1 MNLTLTQRLSLVF
14 SVLLLACCGASAWL
28 QIRSSDLHEKEVIQ
42 SLSKGLADHI
52 AHRTT
57 LMDAN
62 GLRPDAVRQLFGQLM
77 MVNPSVEVY
86 LLDNQGRI
94 QGDDAPAGHIKRAQ
108 VELAPIRRFIA
119 GDALPILG
127 DDPRSL
133 DGKKVFSAA
142 PLQLNGQPPSGY
154 IYVVLLGEA
163 HDALAA
169 RVAASSVLRTTLWSM
184 ALVALLGLLAGLTA
198 FGLITRPLR
207 RLTDSMRRFDADGEP
222 DTQPNVP
229 RTAPAGRRDEIAV
242 LEATFAQMANRI
254 GEQWRALTR
263 QDQQR
268 RELIANIS
276 HDLRTPL
283 TSLHGY
289 LETLS
294 LKADT
299 LGETE
304 RARYL
309 AIALAQSVKV
319 GRLAQSLFELARLE
333 HGNVQPVLEQFSLVD
348 LVQDV
353 FQKFELSAEARHIQL
368 RADIAPRLPNVCA
381 DLGMIERVLTN
392 LLDNAIRHTP
402 REGVIDVALAS
413 KDGRVSVT
421 VSDTGPGIP
430 AEQRKGLFERPFSS
444 SGPHRGGGLGLLIV
458 QRMLQLHH
466 SQIRLLDREGEG
478 GGEGGANL
486 AGTGTAFRFE
496 LQTTEKSAT
505 AGVRL

>member
-1 MNLTLTQRLSLVF
+1 VNLTLTQRLSLVF
-14 SVLLLACCGASAWL
+14 SALLLACCGASAWL
-28 QIRSSDLHEKEVIQ
+28 QIRSSDLHEKEVVQ
-42 SLSKGLADHI
+42 SLSRDLADHI

-94 QGDDAPAGHIKRAQ
+94 KGDDAPAGHVKREQ
-108 VELAPIRRFIA
+108 VDLAPIRPFIA

-142 PLQLNGQPPSGY
+142 PLQLSGQQPSGY

-207 RLTDSMRRFDADGEP
+207 RLTDAMRRFDADGEP
-222 DTQPNVP
+222 DTQPAVP
-229 RTAPAGRRDEIAV
+229 RSAPAGQRNEIAV
-242 LEATFAQMANRI
+242 LETTFAQMANRI
-254 GEQWRALTR
+254 GDQWRALTR

-304 RARYL
+304 RKRYL

-319 GRLAQSLFELARLE
+319 GRLAQALFELARLE
-333 HGNVQPVLEQFSLVD
+333 HGNVQPALEQFSLID

-353 FQKFELSAEARHIQL
+353 FQKFELPAEARHIRL
-368 RADIAPRLPNVCA
+368 RAGIPPRLPNVCA

-402 REGVIDVALAS
+402 ANGEIDVDLAH
-413 KDGRVSVT
+413 KDGKVSVT

-430 AEQRKGLFERPFSS
+430 AEQREGLFERPFSA
-444 SGPHRGGGLGLLIV
+444 GGAHRGGGLGLLIV

-466 SQIRLLDREGEG
+466 SQIRIIER
-478 GGEGGANL
+478 
-486 AGTGTAFRFE
+486 AGTGTTFSFE
-496 LQTTEKSAT
+496 LPTTSKPAV
-505 AGVRL
+505 AGIPS

>member
-1 MNLTLTQRLSLVF
+1 VNLTLTQRLSLVF
-14 SVLLLACCGASAWL
+14 SVLLHACCGASAWL
-28 QIRSSDLHEKEVIQ
+28 QIRSSDLHEKEVVQ
-42 SLSKGLADHI
+42 SLSKNLADHI

-86 LLDNQGRI
+86 LLDNAGRI
-94 QGDDAPAGHIKRAQ
+94 KGDDAPAGHVRREQ
-108 VELAPIRRFIA
+108 VDLAPIRRFIA

-127 DDPRSL
+127 DDPRSI

-142 PLQLNGQPPSGY
+142 PLQTNGQPPSGY
-154 IYVVLLGEA
+154 IYVVLLGEE

-207 RLTDSMRRFDADGEP
+207 RLTDAMRRFDADRP
-222 DTQPNVP
+222 DVQPPMQSQTQADVP
-229 RTAPAGRRDEIAV
+229 RSGPAGQRDEIAV
-242 LEATFAQMANRI
+242 LEATFAQMARRI
-254 GEQWRALTR
+254 SDQWRALTR

-299 LGETE
+299 LGDTE
-304 RARYL
+304 RSRYL
-309 AIALAQSVKV
+309 GIALAQSVKV
-319 GRLAQSLFELARLE
+319 GRLAQALFELARLE
-333 HGNVQPVLEQFSLVD
+333 HGNVQPVLEPFSLVD

-353 FQKFELSAEARHIQL
+353 FQKFELPAEARHIRL
-368 RADIAPRLPNVCA
+368 RAGIPPRLPNVCA

-402 REGVIDVALAS
+402 AEGAIDVDLTYQEG
-413 KDGRVSVT
+413 KVEVT

-430 AEQRKGLFERPFSS
+430 AAQREGLFERPFSA
-444 SGPHRGGGLGLLIV
+444 SGSRRGGGLGLLIV

-466 SQIRLLDREGEG
+466 SQIHLVDR
-478 GGEGGANL
+478 
-486 AGTGTAFRFE
+486 AGPGTSFRFE
-496 LQTTEKSAT
+496 LPT
-505 AGVRL
+505 ADQPGAAGARL

>member
-1 MNLTLTQRLSLVF
+1 MNLTLTQRLLLVF
-14 SVLLLACCGASAWL
+14 AALLLACCGASAWL
-28 QIRSSDLHEKEVIQ
+28 QIRSSDLHEKEVVQ
-42 SLSKGLADHI
+42 SLSRSLADHI

-86 LLDNQGRI
+86 LLDNRGRI
-94 QGDDAPAGHIKRAQ
+94 QGDDAPAGHVKREQ
-108 VELAPIRRFIA
+108 VNLAPIRQFIA

-142 PLQLNGQPPSGY
+142 PLQLSGQQPSGY
-154 IYVVLLGEA
+154 IYVVLLGEE

-207 RLTDSMRRFDADGEP
+207 RLTDAMRRFDADGEP
-222 DTQPNVP
+222 DTQPAVP
-229 RTAPAGRRDEIAV
+229 RSAPAGQRDEIAV

-304 RARYL
+304 RKRYL

-319 GRLAQSLFELARLE
+319 GRLAQALFELARLE
-333 HGNVQPVLEQFSLVD
+333 HGNVQLALEQFSLVD

-353 FQKFELSAEARHIQL
+353 FQKFELPAEARHIRL
-368 RADIAPRLPNVCA
+368 RAGIPPRLPNVCA

-402 REGVIDVALAS
+402 ANGVIDVDLAH
-413 KDGRVSVT
+413 KDDRVSVT

-430 AEQRKGLFERPFSS
+430 AEQRAGLFERPFSS
-444 SGPHRGGGLGLLIV
+444 GGAHRGGGLGLLIV

-466 SQIRLLDREGEG
+466 SQIRLLEH
-478 GGEGGANL
+478 
-486 AGTGTAFRFE
+486 AGPGTTFRFD
-496 LQTTEKSAT
+496 LPTNEKPTVASIP
-505 AGVRL
+505 L

>member
-1 MNLTLTQRLSLVF
+1 VNLTLTQRLSLVF
-14 SVLLLACCGASAWL
+14 SALLLACCGASAWL
-28 QIRSSDLHEKEVIQ
+28 QIRSSDLHEMETVQ
-42 SLSKGLADHI
+42 SLSRDLADHI

-77 MVNPSVEVY
+77 LVNPSVEVY
-86 LLDNQGRI
+86 LLDSQGHI
-94 QGDDAPAGHIKRAQ
+94 QGDDAPAGHLKRDK
-108 VELAPIRRFIA
+108 VDLAPIRQFIA
-119 GDALPILG
+119 GNMLPILG
-127 DDPRSL
+127 DDPRSV
-133 DGKKVFSAA
+133 DGTKVFSAA
-142 PLQLNGQPPSGY
+142 PLRLSGQQPSGY

-184 ALVALLGLLAGLTA
+184 ALVALLGLLAGLFA
-198 FGLITRPLR
+198 FDLITRPLR
-207 RLTDSMRRFDADGEP
+207 RLTEAMRRFDAEGEP
-222 DTQPNVP
+222 DTQPPVP
-229 RTAPAGRRDEIAV
+229 RSASAGRRDDIAV
-242 LEATFAQMANRI
+242 LETTFAQMASRI
-254 GEQWRALTR
+254 GDQWRALTR

-289 LETLS
+289 LEMLS

-299 LGETE
+299 LSETE
-304 RARYL
+304 RKRYL
-309 AIALAQSVKV
+309 AVALTQSVKV

-333 HGNVQPVLEQFSLVD
+333 HGNVQLALEQFSLAD

-353 FQKFELSAEARHIQL
+353 FQKFELPAEARQIRL
-368 RADIAPRLPNVCA
+368 RASIPARLPNVYA

-392 LLDNAIRHTP
+392 LLDNAVRHTP
-402 REGVIDVALAS
+402 MQGEINVNLAH
-413 KDGRVSVT
+413 KDGKVSVT

-430 AEQRKGLFERPFSS
+430 AAQREGLFERPLAPRST
-444 SGPHRGGGLGLLIV
+444 HGGGLGLLIV

-466 SQIRLLDREGEG
+466 SQIYLLEREET
-478 GGEGGANL
+478 GA
-486 AGTGTAFRFE
+486 AFRFD
-496 LQTTEKSAT
+496 LPAAEKLAV
-505 AGVRL
+505 AGIAP

>member
-1 MNLTLTQRLSLVF
+1 MNLTLTQRLSIVF
-14 SVLLLACCGASAWL
+14 SALLLACCGASAML
-28 QIRSSDLHEKEVIQ
+28 QIRSSDLHEKEVVQ
-42 SLSKGLADHI
+42 SLSKDLANHI

-94 QGDDAPAGHIKRAQ
+94 QGDDAPAGHVKRDQ
-108 VELAPIRRFIA
+108 VDLTPVRRFIV
-119 GDALPILG
+119 GDTLPILG
-127 DDPRSL
+127 DDPRSV

-142 PLQLNGQPPSGY
+142 PLQMNGQPPSGY
-154 IYVVLLGEA
+154 IYVVLLGEE

-207 RLTDSMRRFDADGEP
+207 RLTGAMRRFDADGEP
-222 DTQPNVP
+222 DTQPVVP
-229 RTAPAGRRDEIAV
+229 RSTPNTRGDEIAV
-242 LEATFAQMANRI
+242 LEATFAQMAGRI
-254 GEQWRALTR
+254 GEQWRALRR

-289 LETLS
+289 LETLA

-299 LGETE
+299 LGEAE
-304 RARYL
+304 RKRYL

-333 HGNVQPVLEQFSLVD
+333 HGNVQPALEQFSLVD

-353 FQKFELSAEARHIQL
+353 FQKFELPAEARHIEL
-368 RADIAPRLPNVCA
+368 RAGIPPRLPNVNA

-402 REGVIDVALAS
+402 AEGSIEVDLAN
-413 KDGRVSVT
+413 KDGKVSVT
-421 VSDTGPGIP
+421 VSDTGSGIP
-430 AEQRKGLFERPFSS
+430 AELRDGLFERPFSS
-444 SGPHRGGGLGLLIV
+444 GGAHRGGGLGLLIV

-466 SQIRLLDREGEG
+466 TQIRLVEH
-478 GGEGGANL
+478 
-486 AGTGTAFRFE
+486 AGKGTTFYFE
-496 LQTTEKSAT
+496 LPTAT
-505 AGVRL
+505 QPSVAGLPL

>member
-14 SVLLLACCGASAWL
+14 SALLLACCGASAWL
-28 QIRSSDLHEKEVIQ
+28 QIRSNDLHEKEVVQ
-42 SLSKGLADHI
+42 SLSKDLADHI

-77 MVNPSVEVY
+77 RVNPSVEVY

-94 QGDDAPAGHIKRAQ
+94 KGDDAPAGHVKRAQ
-108 VELAPIRRFIA
+108 VNLAPIRQFIA

-127 DDPRSL
+127 DDPRSV

-142 PLQLNGQPPSGY
+142 PLQLNGQAPSGY
-154 IYVVLLGEA
+154 IYVVLLGEE

-169 RVAASSVLRTTLWSM
+169 RADANSVLRTTLWSM

-207 RLTDSMRRFDADGEP
+207 RLTDAMRRFDADGEP
-222 DTQPNVP
+222 AQQPAVP
-229 RTAPAGRRDEIAV
+229 RSSPAGRRDEIAV

-254 GEQWRALTR
+254 GDQWRALTR

-304 RARYL
+304 RKRYL

-319 GRLAQSLFELARLE
+319 GRLAQALFELARLE
-333 HGNVQPVLEQFSLVD
+333 HGNVQLALESFSLVD

-353 FQKFELSAEARHIQL
+353 FQKFELPAEARHIQL
-368 RADIAPRLPNVCA
+368 RADFPPRLPAVNA

-402 REGVIDVALAS
+402 ADGSISVDLAH
-413 KDGRVSVT
+413 KDGKVSVT

-430 AEQRKGLFERPFSS
+430 AAQREGLFERPLN
-444 SGPHRGGGLGLLIV
+444 SGGAHRGGGLGLLIV

-466 SQIRLLDREGEG
+466 SQIRLLERP
-478 GGEGGANL
+478 
-486 AGTGTAFRFE
+486 GTGSAFCFE
-496 LQTTEKSAT
+496 LPVAEKST
-505 AGVRL
+505 VAGILL

>member
-1 MNLTLTQRLSLVF
+1 VNLTLTQRLSLVF
-14 SVLLLACCGASAWL
+14 SALLLACCGASAWL
-28 QIRSSDLHEKEVIQ
+28 QIRSSDLHEKEVVQ
-42 SLSKGLADHI
+42 SLSRDLADHI

-94 QGDDAPAGHIKRAQ
+94 KGDDAPAGHVKREQ
-108 VELAPIRRFIA
+108 VDLAPIRQFIA

-142 PLQLNGQPPSGY
+142 PLQLSGQQPSGY

-169 RVAASSVLRTTLWSM
+169 RVAASSVLRNTLWSM

-207 RLTDSMRRFDADGEP
+207 RLTDAMRRFDADGEP
-222 DTQPNVP
+222 DTQPAVP
-229 RTAPAGRRDEIAV
+229 RSAPAGQRDEIAV
-242 LEATFAQMANRI
+242 LETTFAQMANRI
-254 GEQWRALTR
+254 GDQWRALTR

-299 LGETE
+299 LSETE
-304 RARYL
+304 RKRYL

-319 GRLAQSLFELARLE
+319 GRLAQALFELARLE
-333 HGNVQPVLEQFSLVD
+333 HGNVQPALEQFSLID

-353 FQKFELSAEARHIQL
+353 FQKFELPAEARHIRL
-368 RADIAPRLPNVCA
+368 RAGIPPRLPNVYA

-402 REGVIDVALAS
+402 ANGEIDVDLAH
-413 KDGRVSVT
+413 KDGKVSVT

-430 AEQRKGLFERPFSS
+430 AEQREGLFERPFSS
-444 SGPHRGGGLGLLIV
+444 GGAHPGGGLGLLIV

-466 SQIRLLDREGEG
+466 SQIRFIER
-478 GGEGGANL
+478 
-486 AGTGTAFRFE
+486 AGTGTTFCFE
-496 LQTTEKSAT
+496 LPTTEKPAV
-505 AGVRL
+505 AGIPS

>member
-14 SVLLLACCGASAWL
+14 SALLLACCGASAWL
-28 QIRSSDLHEKEVIQ
+28 QIRSSDLHEKEVVQ
-42 SLSKGLADHI
+42 SLSRDLADHI

-94 QGDDAPAGHIKRAQ
+94 KGDDAPAGHVKREQ
-108 VELAPIRRFIA
+108 VDLAPIRQFIA

-142 PLQLNGQPPSGY
+142 PLQLSGQQPSGY

-169 RVAASSVLRTTLWSM
+169 RVAASSVLRNTLWSM

-207 RLTDSMRRFDADGEP
+207 RLTDAMRRFDADGEP
-222 DTQPNVP
+222 DSQPTVP
-229 RTAPAGRRDEIAV
+229 RSAPAGQRDEIAV
-242 LEATFAQMANRI
+242 LETTFAQMANRI
-254 GEQWRALTR
+254 GDQWRALTR

-299 LGETE
+299 LSETE
-304 RARYL
+304 RKRYL

-319 GRLAQSLFELARLE
+319 GRLAQALFELARLE
-333 HGNVQPVLEQFSLVD
+333 HGNVQPALEQFSLID

-353 FQKFELSAEARHIQL
+353 FQKFELPAEARHIRL
-368 RADIAPRLPNVCA
+368 RAGIPPRLPNVYA

-402 REGVIDVALAS
+402 ANGEIDVDLAH
-413 KDGRVSVT
+413 KDGKVSVT

-430 AEQRKGLFERPFSS
+430 AEQREGLFERPFSS
-444 SGPHRGGGLGLLIV
+444 GGAHRGGGLGLLIV

-466 SQIRLLDREGEG
+466 SQTRFIER
-478 GGEGGANL
+478 
-486 AGTGTAFRFE
+486 AGTGTTFCFE
-496 LQTTEKSAT
+496 LPTTEKPT
-505 AGVRL
+505 VAGIPS

>member
-1 MNLTLTQRLSLVF
+1 MTLTLTQRLSLVF
-14 SVLLLACCGASAWL
+14 SALLLACCGASAML
-28 QIRSSDLHEKEVIQ
+28 QIRSSDLHEKEVVQ
-42 SLSKGLADHI
+42 NLSKNLADHI

-94 QGDDAPAGHIKRAQ
+94 QGDDAPAGHVKRAQ
-108 VELAPIRRFIA
+108 VDLTPIRQFIA
-119 GDALPILG
+119 GNALPIVG
-127 DDPRSL
+127 DDPRSV

-142 PLQLNGQPPSGY
+142 PLQLSGQAPSGY
-154 IYVVLLGEA
+154 IYVVLLGEE

-207 RLTDSMRRFDADGEP
+207 RLTDAMRRFDADGEP
-222 DTQPNVP
+222 DTQPAVP
-229 RTAPAGRRDEIAV
+229 RSAAAGQRDEIAV
-242 LEATFAQMANRI
+242 LETTFAQMANRI

-294 LKADT
+294 LKSET
-299 LGETE
+299 LSDAE
-304 RARYL
+304 RKRYL
-309 AIALAQSVKV
+309 AIALAQSLKV

-333 HGNVQPVLEQFSLVD
+333 HGNVQLALERFSLVD
-348 LVQDV
+348 VVQDV
-353 FQKFELSAEARHIQL
+353 FQKFELPAEARQIEL
-368 RADIAPRLPNVCA
+368 RAGIPPRLPNVYA

-402 REGVIDVALAS
+402 AGGHIDVDLALQ
-413 KDGRVSVT
+413 DGKVEVT
-421 VSDTGPGIP
+421 VSDTGSGISP
-430 AEQRKGLFERPFSS
+430 AQREALFERPFSA
-444 SGPHRGGGLGLLIV
+444 SGAHRGGGLGLLIV
-458 QRMLQLHH
+458 RRMLQLHD
-466 SQIRLLDREGEG
+466 SRIRLVERDATGK
-478 GGEGGANL
+478 
-486 AGTGTAFRFE
+486 AGTIDTPGATFRFE
-496 LQTTEKSAT
+496 LPTGDRQAT
-505 AGVRL
+505 QLPGNA

>member
-28 QIRSSDLHEKEVIQ
+28 QIRSNDLHEKEVVQ
-42 SLSKGLADHI
+42 SLSKDLADHI

-77 MVNPSVEVY
+77 RVNPSVEVY

-94 QGDDAPAGHIKRAQ
+94 KGDDAPAGHVKRAQ
-108 VELAPIRRFIA
+108 VDLAPIRQFIA

-127 DDPRSL
+127 DDPRSV

-142 PLQLNGQPPSGY
+142 PLQLSGQPPSGY
-154 IYVVLLGEA
+154 IYVVLLGEE

-207 RLTDSMRRFDADGEP
+207 RLTDAMRRFDADGEP
-222 DTQPNVP
+222 ANQPAVP
-229 RTAPAGRRDEIAV
+229 RSAPAGQRDEIAV
-242 LEATFAQMANRI
+242 LEATFAQMAKRI
-254 GEQWRALTR
+254 GDQWRALTR

-304 RARYL
+304 RKRYL

-319 GRLAQSLFELARLE
+319 GRLAQALFELARLE
-333 HGNVQPVLEQFSLVD
+333 HGNVQPALEPFSLVD

-353 FQKFELSAEARHIQL
+353 FQKFELPAEARHIQL
-368 RADIAPRLPNVCA
+368 RADFPHRLPAVHA
-381 DLGMIERVLTN
+381 DLAMIERVLTN

-402 REGVIDVALAS
+402 AGGSIDVDLAH
-413 KDGRVSVT
+413 KDGKVSVT

-430 AEQRKGLFERPFSS
+430 AEQREGLFERPFSS
-444 SGPHRGGGLGLLIV
+444 GGAHRGGGLGLLIV

-466 SQIRLLDREGEG
+466 SQIRLLERAE
-478 GGEGGANL
+478 
-486 AGTGTAFRFE
+486 TGTAFCFE
-496 LQTTEKSAT
+496 LATTEKAAV
-505 AGVRL
+505 AGIQS

>member
-1 MNLTLTQRLSLVF
+1 VNLTLTQRLSLVF
-14 SVLLLACCGASAWL
+14 SALLLACCGASAWL
-28 QIRSSDLHEKEVIQ
+28 QIRSSDLHEKEVVQ
-42 SLSKGLADHI
+42 SLSRDLADHI

-94 QGDDAPAGHIKRAQ
+94 KGDDAPAGHVKREQ
-108 VELAPIRRFIA
+108 VDLAPIRQFIA

-142 PLQLNGQPPSGY
+142 PLQLSGQQPSGY

-169 RVAASSVLRTTLWSM
+169 RVAASSVLRNTLWSM

-207 RLTDSMRRFDADGEP
+207 RLTDAMRRFDADGEP
-222 DTQPNVP
+222 DTQPAVP
-229 RTAPAGRRDEIAV
+229 RSAPAGQRDEIAV
-242 LEATFAQMANRI
+242 LETTFAQMANRI
-254 GEQWRALTR
+254 GDQWRALMR

-299 LGETE
+299 LSETE
-304 RARYL
+304 RKRYL

-319 GRLAQSLFELARLE
+319 GRLAQALFELARLE
-333 HGNVQPVLEQFSLVD
+333 HGNVQPALEQFSLID

-353 FQKFELSAEARHIQL
+353 FQKFELPAEARHIRL
-368 RADIAPRLPNVCA
+368 RAGIPPRLPNVYA

-402 REGVIDVALAS
+402 ANGEIDVDLAH
-413 KDGRVSVT
+413 KDGKVSVT

-430 AEQRKGLFERPFSS
+430 AEQREGLFERPFSS
-444 SGPHRGGGLGLLIV
+444 GGAHRGGGLGLLIV

-466 SQIRLLDREGEG
+466 SQIRFIER
-478 GGEGGANL
+478 
-486 AGTGTAFRFE
+486 AGTGTTFCFE
-496 LQTTEKSAT
+496 LPTTEKPAV
-505 AGVRL
+505 AGIPS

>member
-1 MNLTLTQRLSLVF
+1 VNLTLTQRLSLVF

-207 RLTDSMRRFDADGEP
+207 RLTDAMRRFDADGEP

-229 RTAPAGRRDEIAV
+229 RTGPAGRRDEIAV

-333 HGNVQPVLEQFSLVD
+333 HGNVQPVLEHFSLVD

-368 RADIAPRLPNVCA
+368 RANIAPRLPNICA

-430 AEQRKGLFERPFSS
+430 VEQRRGLFERPFSS

-466 SQIRLLDREGEG
+466 SQIRLLDREDEGESVG
-478 GGEGGANL
+478 KIPGP
-486 AGTGTAFRFE
+486 GTAFRFE
-496 LQTTEKSAT
+496 LPTTEKSVA